1 MKGGG
6 GCMSR
11 KIHFYILIFF
21 EVLLALSM
29 LRSYGLHFE
38 YETLNSVSLL
48 SSQFPQQLFLVWF
61 VFRLMKDKRK
71 VESILAVFAFH
82 ICQLATYF
90 IIPASIFK
98 PWLVSPVLTVI
109 CLIWLVIIIKK
120 TELPTL
126 LASFK
131 SLSAWQSSVPLLGLG
146 MVAIVWS
153 THYINIDLD
162 DLSSLTYILYPIL
175 ECASIFLFLTLMT
188 ETIQKKLRISSI
200 LIAVVSLL
208 ELIYGFLVD
217 HIITDVSLFL
227 LVVSSYLVYLTNGN
241 TSTLV
246 ETWQQKYGFEV
257 SKESLL
263 VEKRTKPV
271 VEERKIYDYAD
282 NPEHKNHDYTNNQK
296 QSNLVPDSIWLWTAF
311 ILALRDLVVNLTSVI
326 YYPIDESNPLAGIGW
341 FMYFIMM
348 TPLIIIPTMM
358 LPRAIST
365 ANKNRLYIVAMLFI
379 LVARSSIEQLI
390 VPALILYGVSKIK
403 EE

>member
-1 MKGGG
+1 
-6 GCMSR
+6 MSR
-11 KIHFYILIFF
+11 KICFYILIFF

-29 LRSYGLHFE
+29 LKSYGLHFE

-71 VESILAVFAFH
+71 VEGILAVLAFH
-82 ICQLATYF
+82 ICQLVTYF

-109 CLIWLVIIIKK
+109 CLIWLVIMINKV
-120 TELPTL
+120 ELPTL

-131 SLSAWQSSVPLLGLG
+131 TPSAWQSSVPLLGLG
-146 MVAIVWS
+146 MVAVVWS

-162 DLSSLTYILYPIL
+162 NLSSLTYILYPIL

-217 HIITDVSLFL
+217 HIITDVTLFL
-227 LVVSSYLVYLTNGN
+227 LAVSFYLAYRVNGN
-241 TSTLV
+241 TLTLV
-246 ETWQQKYGFEV
+246 EKWQQKYGVEV
-257 SKESLL
+257 REDDLL
-263 VEKRTKPV
+263 VEKKTKPV
-271 VEERKIYDYAD
+271 VEKRKIYDYAESQRQLD
-282 NPEHKNHDYTNNQK
+282 PLSLH
-296 QSNLVPDSIWLWTAF
+296 SPWLWTAF

-365 ANKNRLYIVAMLFI
+365 ANKNRLYVVAGLFI
-379 LVARSSIEQLI
+379 VSYGSIEQLI

>member
-1 MKGGG
+1 
-6 GCMSR
+6 MSR
-11 KIHFYILIFF
+11 KIRFYILIFF

-71 VESILAVFAFH
+71 VEGILAVLAFQ
-82 ICQLATYF
+82 ICQLVTYF
-90 IIPASIFK
+90 IIPVSIFE
-98 PWLVSPVLTVI
+98 PWLVSPVLTII
-109 CLIWLVIIIKK
+109 CLIWLVIMIKK

-131 SLSAWQSSVPLLGLG
+131 SPSAWQSSVPFIGLG
-146 MVAIVWS
+146 MVEVVWA
-153 THYINIDLD
+153 THYVKITTKDI
-162 DLSSLTYILYPIL
+162 SGIFYILYPVL

-188 ETIQKKLRISSI
+188 EINQKKLRISSI
-200 LIAVVSLL
+200 LIMVISLL

-227 LVVSSYLVYLTNGN
+227 LVVSSYLVYRTNGN

-246 ETWQQKYGFEV
+246 EKWQQKYGVEV
-257 SKESLL
+257 REDDLL
-263 VEKRTKPV
+263 VEKKTKPV
-271 VEERKIYDYAD
+271 VEERKIYDYAESQRQL
-282 NPEHKNHDYTNNQK
+282 NPLSLH
-296 QSNLVPDSIWLWTAF
+296 SPWLWTAF
-311 ILALRDLVVNLTSVI
+311 ILALRDLVVNLTSVF
-326 YYPIDESNPLAGIGW
+326 YYPINDPNPLAGIGW
-341 FMYFIMM
+341 FMYFIVMI
-348 TPLIIIPTMM
+348 PLIIIPTVM
-358 LPRAIST
+358 LPNAIRT
-365 ANKNRLYIVAMLFI
+365 ADKNHLYIVAMLFI

>member
-1 MKGGG
+1 MFSLRLNERRG

-48 SSQFPQQLFLVWF
+48 SSQLPQQAILIWF
-61 VFRLMKDKRK
+61 VFRFMKDKRK
-71 VESILAVFAFH
+71 VEGILAVFAFH
-82 ICQLATYF
+82 ICQLVTYF
-90 IIPASIFK
+90 IVPASIFK

-109 CLIWLVIIIKK
+109 CLIWLVIMMKK
-120 TELPTL
+120 TELPML

-131 SLSAWQSSVPLLGLG
+131 SPSAWQSSVPLLGLG
-146 MVAIVWS
+146 MIAVMWA
-153 THYINIDLD
+153 THYVKITTKDI
-162 DLSSLTYILYPIL
+162 SGIFYILYPVL

-188 ETIQKKLRISSI
+188 EINRKKLRISSI
-200 LIAVVSLL
+200 LIVVISLL
-208 ELIYGFLVD
+208 ELVYGFLVD

-227 LVVSSYLVYLTNGN
+227 LVVSSYLVYRTNGN

-246 ETWQQKYGFEV
+246 EKWQQKYGFEV
-257 SKESLL
+257 RKDNLL
-263 VEKRTKPV
+263 VEKKTKPV
-271 VEERKIYDYAD
+271 IEKRKIYDYAESQRQL
-282 NPEHKNHDYTNNQK
+282 NPLSLH
-296 QSNLVPDSIWLWTAF
+296 SPWLWTAF
-311 ILALRDLVVNLTSVI
+311 ILALRNLVINLTSVF
-326 YYPIDESNPLAGIGW
+326 YYPTNDPNPLAGLDW
-341 FMYFIMM
+341 FIQLILM

-365 ANKNRLYIVAMLFI
+365 ANKNRLYVVAGLFI
-379 LVARSSIEQLI
+379 VSYGSIEQLI
-390 VPALILYGVSKIK
+390 VPALILYGVSRIK

>member
-1 MKGGG
+1 
-6 GCMSR
+6 MSR
-11 KIHFYILIFF
+11 KICFYILIFF

-29 LRSYGLHFE
+29 LKSYGLHFE

-71 VESILAVFAFH
+71 VEGILAVLAFQ
-82 ICQLATYF
+82 ICQLVAYF

-109 CLIWLVIIIKK
+109 CLIWLVIMIKK
-120 TELPTL
+120 TELSTL

-131 SLSAWQSSVPLLGLG
+131 SPSAWQSSVPLIGLG
-146 MVAIVWS
+146 MIAVVWA
-153 THYINIDLD
+153 THYVKVTTKDISGIF
-162 DLSSLTYILYPIL
+162 YILYPVL

-188 ETIQKKLRISSI
+188 EINQKKLRISSI
-200 LIAVVSLL
+200 LIMVISLL

-227 LVVSSYLVYLTNGN
+227 LVVSSYLVYRTNGN

-246 ETWQQKYGFEV
+246 EKWQQKYGFEV
-257 SKESLL
+257 REDDLL
-263 VEKRTKPV
+263 VEKKTKPV

-282 NPEHKNHDYTNNQK
+282 NPEHKNHDYTTNQK
-296 QSNLVPDSIWLWTAF
+296 QSNLAPDSIWLWTAF
-311 ILALRDLVVNLTSVI
+311 ILALRNLVINLTSVF
-326 YYPIDESNPLAGIGW
+326 YYPINDPNPLAGLDW
-341 FMYFIMM
+341 FIQLILM
-348 TPLIIIPTMM
+348 TPLIIIPTVM
-358 LPRAIST
+358 LPRAIRT
-365 ANKNRLYIVAMLFI
+365 ADKSRLYIVAALFFM
-379 LVARSSIEQLI
+379 SYFSIEQLI

>member
-1 MKGGG
+1 
-6 GCMSR
+6 MSR
-11 KIHFYILIFF
+11 KICFYILIFF

-71 VESILAVFAFH
+71 VEGILAVFAFH
-82 ICQLATYF
+82 ICQLVNYF

-109 CLIWLVIIIKK
+109 CLIWLVIMIKK

-131 SLSAWQSSVPLLGLG
+131 SPSAWQSSVPLIGLG
-146 MVAIVWS
+146 MIAVVWA
-153 THYINIDLD
+153 THYLKITIKDI
-162 DLSSLTYILYPIL
+162 SGIFYILYPVL
-175 ECASIFLFLTLMT
+175 ECTSIFLFLTLMT
-188 ETIQKKLRISSI
+188 EINQKKLRISSI
-200 LIAVVSLL
+200 LLIAISLL

-217 HIITDVSLFL
+217 HIITDVTLFL
-227 LVVSSYLVYLTNGN
+227 LAVSSYLVYRTNGN

-263 VEKRTKPV
+263 VEKKTKPV
-271 VEERKIYDYAD
+271 IEKRKIYDYAESQRQL
-282 NPEHKNHDYTNNQK
+282 NPLSLH
-296 QSNLVPDSIWLWTAF
+296 SPWLWTAF
-311 ILALRDLVVNLTSVI
+311 ILALRNLVINLTPVF
-326 YYPIDESNPLAGIGW
+326 YYPIDDSNPLAGIGW
-341 FMYFIMM
+341 FMYFIVM
-348 TPLIIIPTMM
+348 TPLIIIPTVM
-358 LPRAIST
+358 LPRAIRT
-365 ANKNRLYIVAMLFI
+365 ADKSRLYIVAGLFI
-379 LVARSSIEQLI
+379 VSYGSIEQLI

>member
-1 MKGGG
+1 
-6 GCMSR
+6 MSR
-11 KIHFYILIFF
+11 KICFYILIFF

-29 LRSYGLHFE
+29 LKSYGLHFE

-48 SSQFPQQLFLVWF
+48 SSQFPQQLILVWF
-61 VFRLMKDKRK
+61 VFRLMNDKRK
-71 VESILAVFAFH
+71 VEGILAVLAFH
-82 ICQLATYF
+82 ICQLVTYF

-109 CLIWLVIIIKK
+109 CLIWLVIMIKK

-131 SLSAWQSSVPLLGLG
+131 SPSAWQSSVPLIGLG
-146 MVAIVWS
+146 MIAVVWA
-153 THYINIDLD
+153 THYVKITIKDI
-162 DLSSLTYILYPIL
+162 SGIFYILYPVL

-188 ETIQKKLRISSI
+188 EINQKKLRISSI
-200 LIAVVSLL
+200 FIMVISLL

-227 LVVSSYLVYLTNGN
+227 LVVSSYLVYRTNGN

-246 ETWQQKYGFEV
+246 EKWQQKYGVEV
-257 SKESLL
+257 REDDLL
-263 VEKRTKPV
+263 VEKKTKPV
-271 VEERKIYDYAD
+271 IEECKIYDYAESQRQL
-282 NPEHKNHDYTNNQK
+282 NPQILH
-296 QSNLVPDSIWLWTAF
+296 SPWLWTAF

-365 ANKNRLYIVAMLFI
+365 ANKSRLYVVAGIFIV
-379 LVARSSIEQLI
+379 SYGSIEQLI

>member
-1 MKGGG
+1 
-6 GCMSR
+6 MSR
-11 KIHFYILIFF
+11 KICFYILIFF

-29 LRSYGLHFE
+29 LKSYGLHFE

-48 SSQFPQQLFLVWF
+48 SSQFLQQLFLVWF
-61 VFRLMKDKRK
+61 VFMLMKDKRK
-71 VESILAVFAFH
+71 VEGILAVLAFH
-82 ICQLATYF
+82 ICQLVTYF

-109 CLIWLVIIIKK
+109 CLIWIVIMIMKV
-120 TELPTL
+120 ELPTL

-131 SLSAWQSSVPLLGLG
+131 TPSAWQSSVPLLGLG

-162 DLSSLTYILYPIL
+162 NLSSLTYILYPIL

-227 LVVSSYLVYLTNGN
+227 LVVSSYLVYRTNGN
-241 TSTLV
+241 TLTLV
-246 ETWQQKYGFEV
+246 EKWQKKYGFEL
-257 SKESLL
+257 KENDLL

-271 VEERKIYDYAD
+271 IEKRKIYDYAESQRQL
-282 NPEHKNHDYTNNQK
+282 NPQILH
-296 QSNLVPDSIWLWTAF
+296 SPWLWTAF
-311 ILALRDLVVNLTSVI
+311 ILSLRDLVVNLTSVI

-348 TPLIIIPTMM
+348 TPLIIIPTVMF
-358 LPRAIST
+358 PRAIST
-365 ANKNRLYIVAMLFI
+365 ANKNRLYVVAGLFI
-379 LVARSSIEQLI
+379 VSYGSIEQLI

>member
-1 MKGGG
+1 
-6 GCMSR
+6 MSR
-11 KIHFYILIFF
+11 KFCFYILIFF

-29 LRSYGLHFE
+29 LKSYGLHFE

-61 VFRLMKDKRK
+61 VFRLMKDERK
-71 VESILAVFAFH
+71 VEGILAVLAFH

-98 PWLVSPVLTVI
+98 PWLVSPVLTII
-109 CLIWLVIIIKK
+109 CLAWLAIMIMKV
-120 TELPTL
+120 ELPTL

-131 SLSAWQSSVPLLGLG
+131 TPSAWQSSVPLLGLG

-162 DLSSLTYILYPIL
+162 NLSSLTYILYPIL

-227 LVVSSYLVYLTNGN
+227 LVVSSYLVYRTNGN

-246 ETWQQKYGFEV
+246 ENWQQKYGVEV
-257 SKESLL
+257 REDDLL
-263 VEKRTKPV
+263 VEKKTKPV
-271 VEERKIYDYAD
+271 VEERKIYDYAESQRQL
-282 NPEHKNHDYTNNQK
+282 NPQILH
-296 QSNLVPDSIWLWTAF
+296 SPWLWTAF

-365 ANKNRLYIVAMLFI
+365 ANKNRLYVVAGLFI
-379 LVARSSIEQLI
+379 VSYGSIEQLI

>member
-1 MKGGG
+1 
-6 GCMSR
+6 MSR

-48 SSQFPQQLFLVWF
+48 SSQLPQQAILIWF
-61 VFRLMKDKRK
+61 VFRFMKDKRK
-71 VESILAVFAFH
+71 VEGILAVFAFH
-82 ICQLATYF
+82 ICQLVTYF
-90 IIPASIFK
+90 IVPASIFK

-109 CLIWLVIIIKK
+109 CLIWLVIMMKK
-120 TELPTL
+120 TELPML

-131 SLSAWQSSVPLLGLG
+131 SPSAWQSSVPLLGLG
-146 MVAIVWS
+146 MVAVMWS
-153 THYINIDLD
+153 THYVKITTKDI
-162 DLSSLTYILYPIL
+162 SGIFYILYPVL

-188 ETIQKKLRISSI
+188 EINRKKLRISSI
-200 LIAVVSLL
+200 LIIVISLL
-208 ELIYGFLVD
+208 ELVYGFLVD

-227 LVVSSYLVYLTNGN
+227 LVVSSYLVYRTNGN

-246 ETWQQKYGFEV
+246 EKWQQKYGFEV
-257 SKESLL
+257 RKDNLL
-263 VEKRTKPV
+263 VEKKTKPV
-271 VEERKIYDYAD
+271 IEKRKIYDYAESQRQL
-282 NPEHKNHDYTNNQK
+282 NPLSLH
-296 QSNLVPDSIWLWTAF
+296 SPWLWTAF
-311 ILALRDLVVNLTSVI
+311 ILALRNLVINLTSVF
-326 YYPIDESNPLAGIGW
+326 YYPTNDPNPLAGLDW
-341 FMYFIMM
+341 FIQLILM

-365 ANKNRLYIVAMLFI
+365 ANKNRLYVVAGLFI
-379 LVARSSIEQLI
+379 VSYGSIEQLI

>member
-1 MKGGG
+1 
-6 GCMSR
+6 MSR
-11 KIHFYILIFF
+11 KIRFYILIFF
-21 EVLLALSM
+21 EVLLTLSM

-71 VESILAVFAFH
+71 VEGILAVLAFH
-82 ICQLATYF
+82 ICQLVTYF

-109 CLIWLVIIIKK
+109 CLIWLVIMIKK
-120 TELPTL
+120 AELPTL

-131 SLSAWQSSVPLLGLG
+131 NPSAWQSSVPLLGLG

-188 ETIQKKLRISSI
+188 EINQKKLRISSI
-200 LIAVVSLL
+200 LLIAISLL

-217 HIITDVSLFL
+217 HIITDVTLFL
-227 LVVSSYLVYLTNGN
+227 LAVSFYLVYRTNGN
-241 TSTLV
+241 TLTLV
-246 ETWQQKYGFEV
+246 EKWQKKYGLEL
-257 SKESLL
+257 KEKDLL

-271 VEERKIYDYAD
+271 IEKRKIYDYAESQRQL
-282 NPEHKNHDYTNNQK
+282 NPLSLH
-296 QSNLVPDSIWLWTAF
+296 SPWLWTAF
-311 ILALRDLVVNLTSVI
+311 ILALRNLIFNIIAVFN
-326 YYPIDESNPLAGIGW
+326 YPTDETNPLAGIGW
-341 FMYFIMM
+341 FMYFIVM
-348 TPLIIIPTMM
+348 TPLIIIPTVM
-358 LPRAIST
+358 LPRAIRIADKT
-365 ANKNRLYIVAMLFI
+365 RLYIVAMLYI
-379 LVARSSIEQLI
+379 LVARSSIEQLV

>member
-1 MKGGG
+1 
-6 GCMSR
+6 MSR
-11 KIHFYILIFF
+11 KTWYYILIFF

-48 SSQFPQQLFLVWF
+48 SSQLPQQVVLVWF

-71 VESILAVFAFH
+71 VEGILAVFAFH
-82 ICQLATYF
+82 ICQLVTYF
-90 IIPASIFK
+90 IVPASIFK
-98 PWLVSPVLTVI
+98 PWLVSPVLTI
-109 CLIWLVIIIKK
+109 MCLIWLVIMIKK

-131 SLSAWQSSVPLLGLG
+131 SPSAWQSSVPLLGLG
-146 MVAIVWS
+146 MVAVVWS

-175 ECASIFLFLTLMT
+175 ECASIFLLLILMT
-188 ETIQKKLRISSI
+188 EENQKKLRISSI
-200 LIAVVSLL
+200 FIIVTSLL
-208 ELIYGFLVD
+208 ELVYGFLVD

-227 LVVSSYLVYLTNGN
+227 LVVSSYLVYRTNGN

-246 ETWQQKYGFEV
+246 EKWQKKYGFEL
-257 SKESLL
+257 SEDDLL

-271 VEERKIYDYAD
+271 IEERKSYDYAESQRQL
-282 NPEHKNHDYTNNQK
+282 NPQGLH
-296 QSNLVPDSIWLWTAF
+296 SPWLWTAF
-311 ILALRDLVVNLTSVI
+311 ILSLRDLVINLISVI

-365 ANKNRLYIVAMLFI
+365 ANKNRLYVVAGLFI
-379 LVARSSIEQLI
+379 VSYGSIEQLI
-390 VPALILYGVSKIK
+390 VPALILYGVSKIT

>member
-1 MKGGG
+1 
-6 GCMSR
+6 MSR
-11 KIHFYILIFF
+11 KIRFYILIFF
-21 EVLLALSM
+21 EVLLTLSM

-71 VESILAVFAFH
+71 VEGILAVLAFH
-82 ICQLATYF
+82 ICQLVTYF

-109 CLIWLVIIIKK
+109 CLIWLVIMIKK

-131 SLSAWQSSVPLLGLG
+131 SPSAWQSSVPLIGLG
-146 MVAIVWS
+146 MIAVVWA
-153 THYINIDLD
+153 THYLKITIKDI
-162 DLSSLTYILYPIL
+162 SGIFYILYPVL

-188 ETIQKKLRISSI
+188 EINQKKLRISSI
-200 LIAVVSLL
+200 LIVAISLL

-227 LVVSSYLVYLTNGN
+227 LVVSSYLVYRTNGN
-241 TSTLV
+241 TLTLV
-246 ETWQQKYGFEV
+246 EKWQKKYGFEL
-257 SKESLL
+257 KENDLL

-271 VEERKIYDYAD
+271 IEKRKIYDYAESQRQL
-282 NPEHKNHDYTNNQK
+282 NPQILH
-296 QSNLVPDSIWLWTAF
+296 SPWLWTAF
-311 ILALRDLVVNLTSVI
+311 ILSLRDLVVNLTSVI

-348 TPLIIIPTMM
+348 TPLIIIPTVMF
-358 LPRAIST
+358 PRAIST
-365 ANKNRLYIVAMLFI
+365 ANKNRLYVVAGLFI
-379 LVARSSIEQLI
+379 VSYGSIEQLI

>member
-1 MKGGG
+1 
-6 GCMSR
+6 MSR
-11 KIHFYILIFF
+11 KICFYILIFF

-29 LRSYGLHFE
+29 LKSYGFHFE

-71 VESILAVFAFH
+71 VEGILAVLAFH
-82 ICQLATYF
+82 ICQLVTYF
-90 IIPASIFK
+90 LIPASIFK

-109 CLIWLVIIIKK
+109 CLIWLVIMIMKV
-120 TELPTL
+120 ELPTL

-131 SLSAWQSSVPLLGLG
+131 SPSAWQSSIPLLGLG
-146 MVAIVWS
+146 MVAVVWA
-153 THYINIDLD
+153 THYVKITTKDI
-162 DLSSLTYILYPIL
+162 SGIFYILYPVL

-188 ETIQKKLRISSI
+188 ETTQKKLRISSI
-200 LIAVVSLL
+200 LIMVISLL

-227 LVVSSYLVYLTNGN
+227 LVVSSYLVYRTNGN

-246 ETWQQKYGFEV
+246 EKWQQKYGFEV
-257 SKESLL
+257 REDDLL
-263 VEKRTKPV
+263 VEKMTKPV

-282 NPEHKNHDYTNNQK
+282 NPEHKNHDYTTNQK
-296 QSNLVPDSIWLWTAF
+296 QSNLAPDSIWLWTAF

-365 ANKNRLYIVAMLFI
+365 DNKNRLYVVAGLFI
-379 LVARSSIEQLI
+379 VSYGSIEQLI

>member
-1 MKGGG
+1 
-6 GCMSR
+6 MSR
-11 KIHFYILIFF
+11 KICFYILIFF

-71 VESILAVFAFH
+71 VEGILAVFAFH
-82 ICQLATYF
+82 ICQLVNYF

-109 CLIWLVIIIKK
+109 CLIWLVIMIKK

-131 SLSAWQSSVPLLGLG
+131 SSSAWQSSVPLLSLG
-146 MVAIVWS
+146 MIAVVWA
-153 THYINIDLD
+153 THYLKITTKDI
-162 DLSSLTYILYPIL
+162 SGIFYILYPVL

-188 ETIQKKLRISSI
+188 EINRKKLRISSI
-200 LIAVVSLL
+200 FIMVISLL

-227 LVVSSYLVYLTNGN
+227 LVVSSYLVYRTNGN

-246 ETWQQKYGFEV
+246 EKWQKKYGLEL
-257 SKESLL
+257 KENDLL

-271 VEERKIYDYAD
+271 VEERKIYDYAESQRQP
-282 NPEHKNHDYTNNQK
+282 NPHSLH
-296 QSNLVPDSIWLWTAF
+296 SPWLWTAF
-311 ILALRDLVVNLTSVI
+311 ILALRNLVINLTPVFH
-326 YYPIDESNPLAGIGW
+326 YPIDDPNPLAGLDW
-341 FMYFIMM
+341 FIQLILM
-348 TPLIIIPTMM
+348 TPLILIPTVM

-365 ANKNRLYIVAMLFI
+365 ANKNRLYVVVGLFI
-379 LVARSSIEQLI
+379 VSYGSIEQLI

>member
-1 MKGGG
+1 
-6 GCMSR
+6 MSR
-11 KIHFYILIFF
+11 KICFYILIFF

-71 VESILAVFAFH
+71 VEGILAVFAFH
-82 ICQLATYF
+82 ICQLVTYF

-109 CLIWLVIIIKK
+109 CLIWLVIMIKK
-120 TELPTL
+120 IELPTL
-126 LASFK
+126 LGSFK
-131 SLSAWQSSVPLLGLG
+131 SPSAWQSSVPLLGLG

-162 DLSSLTYILYPIL
+162 NLSSLTYILYPIL

-227 LVVSSYLVYLTNGN
+227 LVVSSYLVYRTNGN

-263 VEKRTKPV
+263 VEKKTKPV
-271 VEERKIYDYAD
+271 VEKRKIYDYAESQRQP
-282 NPEHKNHDYTNNQK
+282 NPLSLH
-296 QSNLVPDSIWLWTAF
+296 SPWLWTAF
-311 ILALRDLVVNLTSVI
+311 ILALRNLIFNIIAVFN
-326 YYPIDESNPLAGIGW
+326 YPTDETNPLAGIGW
-341 FMYFIMM
+341 FMYFIVM
-348 TPLIIIPTMM
+348 TPLIIIPTVM
-358 LPRAIST
+358 LPRAIRIADKT
-365 ANKNRLYIVAMLFI
+365 RLYIVAMLYI

-390 VPALILYGVSKIK
+390 VPTLILYGVSKIK

>member
-1 MKGGG
+1 
-6 GCMSR
+6 MSR
-11 KIHFYILIFF
+11 KICFYILIFF

-29 LRSYGLHFE
+29 LKSYGLHFE

-48 SSQFPQQLFLVWF
+48 SSQFPQQLILVWF

-71 VESILAVFAFH
+71 VEGILAVLAFH

-109 CLIWLVIIIKK
+109 CLIWLVIMINKV
-120 TELPTL
+120 ELPTL

-131 SLSAWQSSVPLLGLG
+131 TPSAWQSSVPLLGLG

-162 DLSSLTYILYPIL
+162 NLSSLTYILYPIL

-217 HIITDVSLFL
+217 HIITDVTLFL
-227 LVVSSYLVYLTNGN
+227 LALSFYLAYRVNGN
-241 TSTLV
+241 TLTLV
-246 ETWQQKYGFEV
+246 EKWQKKYGLEL
-257 SKESLL
+257 KENDLL

-271 VEERKIYDYAD
+271 VEKRKIYDFAD

-296 QSNLVPDSIWLWTAF
+296 QSNLAPDSIWLWTAF

-341 FMYFIMM
+341 FMYLIMM

-365 ANKNRLYIVAMLFI
+365 ANKNRLYVVAGLFI
-379 LVARSSIEQLI
+379 VSYGSIEQLI

>member
-1 MKGGG
+1 
-6 GCMSR
+6 MSR
-11 KIHFYILIFF
+11 KTWYYILIFF

-29 LRSYGLHFE
+29 LKSYGLHFE

-71 VESILAVFAFH
+71 VEGILAVLAFH
-82 ICQLATYF
+82 ICQLVTYF
-90 IIPASIFK
+90 LIPASIFK

-109 CLIWLVIIIKK
+109 CLIWLVIMIMKV
-120 TELPTL
+120 ELPTL

-131 SLSAWQSSVPLLGLG
+131 SPSAWQSSVPLLGLG
-146 MVAIVWS
+146 MVAVVWA
-153 THYINIDLD
+153 THYVKITTKDI
-162 DLSSLTYILYPIL
+162 SGIFYILYPVL
-175 ECASIFLFLTLMT
+175 ECASIFLFLTLIA
-188 ETIQKKLRISSI
+188 ETTQKKLRISSI
-200 LIAVVSLL
+200 FIIVTSLL
-208 ELIYGFLVD
+208 ELVYGFLVD

-227 LVVSSYLVYLTNGN
+227 LVVSSYLVYRTNGN

-246 ETWQQKYGFEV
+246 EKWQKKYGFEL
-257 SKESLL
+257 SEDDLL

-271 VEERKIYDYAD
+271 IEERKSYDYAESQRQL
-282 NPEHKNHDYTNNQK
+282 NPQGLH
-296 QSNLVPDSIWLWTAF
+296 SPWLWTAF
-311 ILALRDLVVNLTSVI
+311 ILSLRDLVINLISVI

-365 ANKNRLYIVAMLFI
+365 ANKNRLYVVAGLFI
-379 LVARSSIEQLI
+379 VSYGSIEQLI

>member
-1 MKGGG
+1 
-6 GCMSR
+6 MSR
-11 KIHFYILIFF
+11 KTWYYILIFF

-71 VESILAVFAFH
+71 VEGILAVLAFH
-82 ICQLATYF
+82 ICQLVTYF
-90 IIPASIFK
+90 LIPASIFK
-98 PWLVSPVLTVI
+98 PWLVSPVLTII
-109 CLIWLVIIIKK
+109 CLIWLVIMIKK
-120 TELPTL
+120 VELPTL

-131 SLSAWQSSVPLLGLG
+131 TSSAWQSSVPLLGLG
-146 MVAIVWS
+146 MVAVVWA
-153 THYINIDLD
+153 THYVKITTKDI
-162 DLSSLTYILYPIL
+162 SGIFYILYPVL

-188 ETIQKKLRISSI
+188 ETTQKKLRISSI
-200 LIAVVSLL
+200 LIMVISLL

-227 LVVSSYLVYLTNGN
+227 LVVSSYLVYRTNGN

-246 ETWQQKYGFEV
+246 EKWQQKYGFEV
-257 SKESLL
+257 REDDLL
-263 VEKRTKPV
+263 VEKMTKPV
-271 VEERKIYDYAD
+271 VEERKIYDYAESQRQL
-282 NPEHKNHDYTNNQK
+282 NPQILH
-296 QSNLVPDSIWLWTAF
+296 SPWLWTAF

-365 ANKNRLYIVAMLFI
+365 ANKNRLYVVAGLFI
-379 LVARSSIEQLI
+379 VSYGSIEQLI

>member
-1 MKGGG
+1 
-6 GCMSR
+6 MSR
-11 KIHFYILIFF
+11 KICFYILIFF

-71 VESILAVFAFH
+71 VEGLLAVFAFH
-82 ICQLATYF
+82 ICQLVNYF
-90 IIPASIFK
+90 IVPASIFK

-109 CLIWLVIIIKK
+109 CLIWLVIMMKK
-120 TELPTL
+120 TELPML

-131 SLSAWQSSVPLLGLG
+131 SPSAWQSSVPLLGLG
-146 MVAIVWS
+146 MVAVMWA
-153 THYINIDLD
+153 THYLKITIKDISGIFYL
-162 DLSSLTYILYPIL
+162 LYPIL
-175 ECASIFLFLTLMT
+175 ECASIFLFLILMT

-200 LIAVVSLL
+200 LIMVISLL

-227 LVVSSYLVYLTNGN
+227 LVVSSYLVYRTNGN

-246 ETWQQKYGFEV
+246 EKWQQKYGFEV
-257 SKESLL
+257 RENNLL
-263 VEKRTKPV
+263 VEKKTKPV
-271 VEERKIYDYAD
+271 IEKRKIYDYAESQRQLK
-282 NPEHKNHDYTNNQK
+282 PLSLH
-296 QSNLVPDSIWLWTAF
+296 SPWLWTAF
-311 ILALRDLVVNLTSVI
+311 ILALRDLVVNLTSVF
-326 YYPIDESNPLAGIGW
+326 YYPINDPNPLAGLDW
-341 FMYFIMM
+341 FIQLILM
-348 TPLIIIPTMM
+348 TPLIIIPTVMF
-358 LPRAIST
+358 PRAIRT
-365 ANKNRLYIVAMLFI
+365 ADKSRLYIVAALFFM
-379 LVARSSIEQLI
+379 SYFSIEQLV

>member
-1 MKGGG
+1 MKGRGS
-6 GCMSR
+6 CMSR
-11 KIHFYILIFF
+11 KICFYILIFF

-29 LRSYGLHFE
+29 LKSYGFHFE

-71 VESILAVFAFH
+71 VEGILAVLAFH
-82 ICQLATYF
+82 ICQLVTYF
-90 IIPASIFK
+90 LIPASIFK

-109 CLIWLVIIIKK
+109 CLIWLVIMIMKV
-120 TELPTL
+120 ELPTL

-131 SLSAWQSSVPLLGLG
+131 SPSAWQSSVPLLGLG
-146 MVAIVWS
+146 MVAVVWA
-153 THYINIDLD
+153 THYVKITTKDI
-162 DLSSLTYILYPIL
+162 SGIFYILYPVL

-188 ETIQKKLRISSI
+188 ETTQKKLRISSI
-200 LIAVVSLL
+200 LIMVISLL

-227 LVVSSYLVYLTNGN
+227 LVVSSYLVYRTNGN

-246 ETWQQKYGFEV
+246 EKWQQKYGFEV
-257 SKESLL
+257 REDDLL
-263 VEKRTKPV
+263 VEKMTKPV

-282 NPEHKNHDYTNNQK
+282 NPEHKNHDYTTNQK
-296 QSNLVPDSIWLWTAF
+296 QSNLAPDSIWLWTAF

-365 ANKNRLYIVAMLFI
+365 DNKNRLYVVAGLFI
-379 LVARSSIEQLI
+379 VSYGSIEQLI

>member
-1 MKGGG
+1 
-6 GCMSR
+6 MSR
-11 KIHFYILIFF
+11 KICFYILIFF

-71 VESILAVFAFH
+71 VEGILAVFAFH
-82 ICQLATYF
+82 ICQLVNYF

-109 CLIWLVIIIKK
+109 CLIWLVIMIKK

-131 SLSAWQSSVPLLGLG
+131 SPSAWQSSVPLLGLG

-227 LVVSSYLVYLTNGN
+227 LVVSSYLVYRTNGN

-263 VEKRTKPV
+263 VEKKTKPV
-271 VEERKIYDYAD
+271 VEKRKIYDYAESQRQP
-282 NPEHKNHDYTNNQK
+282 NPLSLH
-296 QSNLVPDSIWLWTAF
+296 SPWLWTAF
-311 ILALRDLVVNLTSVI
+311 ILALRNLIFNIIAVFN
-326 YYPIDESNPLAGIGW
+326 YPTDETNPLAGIGW
-341 FMYFIMM
+341 FMYFIVM
-348 TPLIIIPTMM
+348 TPLIIIPTVM
-358 LPRAIST
+358 LPRAIRIADKT
-365 ANKNRLYIVAMLFI
+365 RLYIVAMLYI

-390 VPALILYGVSKIK
+390 VPTLILYGVSKIK